1 MEQLECPEKILTAP
15 ENTPELPGGTMA
27 LDRMRALLSDK
38 YCTAIASVIGDRTRA
53 EDVREII
60 ARSNTEGHMF
70 HGIKRAE
77 YIPGVLRLGIDMDAP
92 ELGGC
97 ADESF
102 WTSGVE
108 IFGKGLGG
116 NGHGFDTS
124 FFHYGH
130 AYEPSGLRTVMA
142 LAVTNPKFLREV
154 AGREY
159 DFKSDGYMTIPFAVP
174 RNAMHL
180 LLAEI
185 HHDRRPSGIAEC
197 RERGQQAEQ
206 MMLDLMT
213 KALRNGYEK
222 GGITRG
228 FMRTA

>member
-1 MEQLECPEKILTAP
+1 MGQLECPEKILTTP
-15 ENTPELPGGTMA
+15 RNTLELPGRTMA
-27 LDRMRALLSDK
+27 LDRMRALLSDE
-38 YCTAIASVIGDRTRA
+38 YCTAIASVIGDKSRA

-60 ARSNTEGHMF
+60 ARSNAEGHMF

-77 YIPGVLRLGIDMDAP
+77 YIPSVLRLGIDMGAP

-142 LAVTNPKFLREV
+142 LAVTNPKLLREM
-154 AGREY
+154 AGKEY
-159 DFKSDGYMTIPFAVP
+159 DFKNDGYMTIPFAVP

-180 LLAEI
+180 LLVEI
-185 HHDRRPSGIAEC
+185 QHGRRASGTAEC
-197 RERGQQAEQ
+197 RDRGQQAEQ
-206 MMLDLMT
+206 MMLDLMAQ
-213 KALRNGYEK
+213 ALQNGYEE
-222 GGITRG
+222 GGTTRG
-228 FMRTA
+228 FLRTE